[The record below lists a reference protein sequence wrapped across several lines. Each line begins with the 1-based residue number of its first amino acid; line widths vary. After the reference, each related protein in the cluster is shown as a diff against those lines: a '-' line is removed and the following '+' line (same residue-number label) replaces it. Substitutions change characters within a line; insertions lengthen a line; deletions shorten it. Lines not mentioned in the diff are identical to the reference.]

1 MRATALGCLI
11 LLGARVPAAPSVADP
26 ADVRARLDSAVAA
39 QWKAAHLRPE
49 EPADDATFLR
59 RVWLDLAGRVPP
71 PLKSRAFLDDR
82 DPAKRVR
89 LVDSLLASPEFA
101 DHWGKGWAQRL
112 TGKRPTLQ
120 DKYDGRVLHHYL
132 RDALAANRSYRQV
145 VTEMICAEGLSDTS
159 GPANFLLRYEAKP
172 ADLAGA
178 VGKKF
183 LGVTL
188 QCAQCHDHPRA
199 DWKKEDFW
207 GVAAF
212 FGRLKLLDS
221 DELTAV
227 LESRRGRLEI
237 PDTAAKPD
245 KDGNVPKKVV
255 LPRLPNG
262 TKPAPRDRRRQT
274 LAAWVTADANPYFAR
289 NAVNQVWAQ
298 LFGNPL
304 LGPLD
309 RPVPESRRT
318 QARLLD
324 LLAEDFTTGG
334 HDIKR
339 LIRILVL
346 SRVYQLGTGHT
357 PAPGATGDS
366 AAQAER
372 LTKRRVLAS
381 FLIRPLSV
389 DQLYQS
395 IAQATGH
402 RGEEEPDTAKK
413 DEDKDEDEEQGDTPV
428 DLLGEPALT
437 VQRALAML
445 NSAYLHKATQVGARA
460 AVTANGK
467 TPGPAHVEWLFL
479 ATLSRRPTAA
489 ESALMADLLKGGK
502 GRRGLEDVLWVLL
515 NSTEFNT
522 NH

>member
-1 MRATALGCLI
+1 VPPPQEVRAFLADRDS
-11 LLGARVPAAPSVADP
+11 AR
-26 ADVRARLDSAVAA
+26 RARLV
-39 QWKAAHLRPE
+39 
-49 EPADDATFLR
+49 
-59 RVWLDLAGRVPP
+59 
-71 PLKSRAFLDDR
+71 DR
-82 DPAKRVR
+82 
-89 LVDSLLASPEFA
+89 LLASPEFA
-101 DHWGKGWAQRL
+101 DHWGKAWAQRL

-132 RDALAANRSYRQV
+132 RDALAANRSYRRV

-178 VGKKF
+178 VARQF

-199 DWKKEDFW
+199 DWKREDFW

-221 DELTAV
+221 DDLTAV

-237 PDTAAKPD
+237 PDSAARPD
-245 KDGNVPKKVV
+245 KAGNVPKKVV

-262 TKPAPRDRRRQT
+262 QTPAPPARRRQT
-274 LAAWVTADANPYFAR
+274 LAAWLTADDNPYFAR
-289 NAVNQVWAQ
+289 NAVNQFWAQ
-298 LFGNPL
+298 LFGSPL

-309 RPVPESRRT
+309 RPVPNSRRL

-324 LLAEDFTTGG
+324 LLARDFTAGG
-334 HDIKR
+334 HDVKR
-339 LIRILVL
+339 LIRLLVL
-346 SRVYQLGTGHT
+346 SRAYQLGTGLS
-357 PAPGATGDS
+357 PSADAGKDAGAD
-366 AAQAER
+366 AAR
-372 LTKRRVLAS
+372 LKKRGVLAAFPS
-381 FLIRPLSV
+381 RPLSV

-395 IAQATGH
+395 VVQATGH
-402 RGEEEPDTAKK
+402 RGEEEPQDAKK
-413 DEDKDEDEEQGDTPV
+413 MEDRDELEQEGDTPV

-437 VQRALAML
+437 VQRSLAML

-460 AVTANGK
+460 AVAANGK
-467 TPGPAHVEWLFL
+467 TPGAAHVEWLFL
-479 ATLSRRPTAA
+479 ATLSRRPTA
-489 ESALMADLLKGGK
+489 EECALMAELLKGEK
-502 GRRGLEDVLWVLL
+502 NRRGLEDALWVLL